1 MLENADY
8 GSGLQRYTCF
18 AALLLNNKT
27 SLGSEGRRGGGN
39 LIWGRGK
46 DMLMKSD
53 WEHLEAVF
61 RRRSPE

>member
-8 GSGLQRYTCF
+8 SSGLQRYTCF

-27 SLGSEGRRGGGN
+27 SLGSEERRGKKSYLGEGE
-39 LIWGRGK
+39 

-61 RRRSPE
+61 QKT

>member
-8 GSGLQRYTCF
+8 SSGLQRYTCF

-27 SLGSEGRRGGGN
+27 SLGSEGRRGEKKSYLGEGE
-39 LIWGRGK
+39 

>member
-27 SLGSEGRRGGGN
+27 SLGSEGRRGE
-39 LIWGRGK
+39 
-46 DMLMKSD
+46 KSYLGEGERYVD
-53 WEHLEAVF
+53 EV
-61 RRRSPE
+61 

>member
-8 GSGLQRYTCF
+8 SSGLQRYTCF

-27 SLGSEGRRGGGN
+27 SLGSEERRGKKKSYLGEGE
-39 LIWGRGK
+39 

-61 RRRSPE
+61 QKT